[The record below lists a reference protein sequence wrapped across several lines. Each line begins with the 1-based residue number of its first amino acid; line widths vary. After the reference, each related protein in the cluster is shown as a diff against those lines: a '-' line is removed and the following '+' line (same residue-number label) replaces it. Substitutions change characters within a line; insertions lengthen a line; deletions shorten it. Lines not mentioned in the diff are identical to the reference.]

1 MVYPKYI
8 KEKEVYIMKKMILIL
23 AVLWLGLNAF
33 ANSVKADD
41 YNKAVIGHV
50 ISETLKNS
58 EIDHKSILESEMSR
72 LGHLYALEMVSILE
86 KHLPYILDSVMTELR
101 LKADHEYK
109 CKLLEDTKA
118 LDKDCI

>member
-1 MVYPKYI
+1 
-8 KEKEVYIMKKMILIL
+8 MKKFLATILIICRT
-23 AVLWLGLNAF
+23 LGFGLSSIA
-33 ANSVKADD
+33 KADD
-41 YNKAVIGHV
+41 YTNAVIGHV
-50 ISETLKNS
+50 ISETIKNS
-58 EIDHKSILESEMSR
+58 DIDNKAILESELER
-72 LGHLYALEMVSILE
+72 LGHLYALEMISVIQ